1 MFLKVQPIG
10 VNVPDV
16 TDRMPVWQVVSG
28 DDWSLSTRLTLP
40 GGKPAIPESSRVV
53 FAIAEDRFSTSPI
66 WTGTWDDG
74 ITPADPLDHPG
85 LVTIRVPDSV
95 TKSLRRGAYAF
106 SITVADKFGRSVQT
120 VLTGVIQVEYEPT
133 GPVHNIPYRS

>member
-28 DDWSLSTRLTLP
+28 DDWALSTRLMLT
-40 GGKPAIPESSRVV
+40 GSKPATPESSRVV
-53 FAIAEDRFSTSPI
+53 FAIAEDRFSPAPI

-74 ITPADPLDHPG
+74 ITPADPQNHPG
-85 LVTIRVPDSV
+85 LVTIRIPDSV

-106 SITVADKFGRSVQT
+106 SITISDRFGRSVQT

-133 GPVHNIPYRS
+133 SPVHEIPYRS